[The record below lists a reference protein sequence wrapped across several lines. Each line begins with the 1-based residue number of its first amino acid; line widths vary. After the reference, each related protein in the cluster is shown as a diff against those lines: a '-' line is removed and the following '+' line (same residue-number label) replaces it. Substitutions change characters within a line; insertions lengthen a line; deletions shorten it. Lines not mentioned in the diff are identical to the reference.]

1 MSIPELLILS
11 VALAMDAFAVSICK
25 GLSLKKVLFK
35 HMLICGFWFG
45 LFQALMPVL
54 GYFAGRA
61 FRVFIDR
68 WSHWVAFALLAFV
81 GISMLH
87 EAFQK
92 EESFDDSLG
101 FTTMLMLAIAT
112 SIDAFAVGAS
122 LALLDVSIL
131 FAASCIGVITFI
143 ISCAGV
149 RIGSLF
155 GARWHKPSLI
165 TGGIILCL
173 IGLRIVLSGIG
184 IIS

>member
-25 GLSLKKVLFK
+25 GLSLKKVSLK
-35 HMLICGFWFG
+35 HMLLCGIWFG
-45 LFQALMPVL
+45 FFQALMPVL
-54 GYFAGRA
+54 GFFAGRA

-81 GISMLH
+81 GISMLR

-92 EESFDDSLG
+92 EENIDDSLNLG
-101 FTTMLMLAIAT
+101 TMLMLAVAT

-131 FAASCIGVITFI
+131 LAAACIGIITFL

-149 RIGSLF
+149 RIGNLF
-155 GARWHKPSLI
+155 GTRWHRPSLI
-165 TGGIILCL
+165 AGGSILCL
-173 IGLRIVLSGIG
+173 IGVRIVLSGIG
-184 IIS
+184 VI

>member
-1 MSIPELLILS
+1 MSIPELLVMS
-11 VALAMDAFAVSICK
+11 VALAMDAYAVSICK
-25 GLSLKKVLFK
+25 GLSLKKVQLK

-54 GYFAGRA
+54 GYYAGRA

-68 WSHWVAFALLAFV
+68 WSHWVAFALLVFV
-81 GISMLH
+81 GVGMLR

-92 EESFDDSLG
+92 EESYDDSLG
-101 FTTMLMLAIAT
+101 FSTMLMLAIAT

-131 FAASCIGVITFI
+131 LAAVCIGVITFF

-155 GARWHKPSLI
+155 GTRWHRPSLI
-165 TGGIILCL
+165 AGGTVLCV